1 MNSRKERL
9 LSVAACLLL
18 MLLMVSPLQAQ
29 IDTGRILGTVKDQS
43 GAVIP
48 GAKVTLTNEGTG
60 LSLTVTTG
68 PSGYYVFPGIR
79 IGSYRIEVEVP
90 GFQKFVH
97 SGMTLHVQEDAVVD
111 ATLVPGAVT
120 QTIEVKAAAPV
131 LQTQNASLGQTVGSQ
146 VIDNLPLNGRN
157 WTQLAELGSGV
168 TYSQP
173 DSSGRPYFAANGH
186 PLEQNDYRLNG
197 INNNDEAWTLPEPY
211 VALPPP
217 DAIAEFKVETSN
229 YSAEFGHSAGAV
241 INATTKS
248 GTNKFH
254 GNVFEYVRNDKFDA
268 AQFFENSSGIPK
280 GAFRQNQFGGTFGGP
295 VYIPHVYNGK
305 DKTFFFVDYQGTRIR
320 QATTSIDTVPT
331 ASMREG
337 YTNLQDLI
345 TYATG
350 TRSDSLGRVF
360 PLGTVFDPAT
370 TRNVTAGQDDPT
382 TGIAAQ
388 QSGFVRD
395 PFYQG
400 SLVGITDFTS
410 SAIESNLNLLPA
422 GRLDQN
428 AIKLLNVYPTPNLPG
443 FYNDYVYAAP
453 IQDGTNQVDLRVDH
467 NFSSRDQMFVV
478 GSWSHRKIINPG
490 IFPGVGGDG
499 QLFNAGERDDRAAAF
514 ATSETHFFSPTMINE
529 VRLGYSRSPVSI
541 LGSHGSVMGIPE
553 QYGIQG
559 IPQVAGN
566 GGLPPIDLAGLSAMG
581 TAGWVPTVAS
591 SATWDLTENLTKVYG
606 KHTFKAGFQGD
617 YIMTP
622 ILQPAWSHGGFD
634 FGGAYTEVPNTG
646 GGGTGMA
653 QLLLTPTASSVGGF
667 ANVGGP
673 DTVYASNISG
683 TDDRRNYYG
692 LYLQDDWKISPKLTI
707 NLGLR
712 WDYTSPYSEA
722 FGAQANFVPGPPRKR
737 SQIPTTAKAL

>member
-337 YTNLQDLI
+337 YTNL
-345 TYATG
+345 
-350 TRSDSLGRVF
+350 
-360 PLGTVFDPAT
+360 
-370 TRNVTAGQDDPT
+370 
-382 TGIAAQ
+382 
-388 QSGFVRD
+388 
-395 PFYQG
+395 
-400 SLVGITDFTS
+400 
-410 SAIESNLNLLPA
+410 
-422 GRLDQN
+422 
-428 AIKLLNVYPTPNLPG
+428 
-443 FYNDYVYAAP
+443 
-453 IQDGTNQVDLRVDH
+453 
-467 NFSSRDQMFVV
+467 
-478 GSWSHRKIINPG
+478 
-490 IFPGVGGDG
+490 
-499 QLFNAGERDDRAAAF
+499 
-514 ATSETHFFSPTMINE
+514 
-529 VRLGYSRSPVSI
+529 
-541 LGSHGSVMGIPE
+541 
-553 QYGIQG
+553 
-559 IPQVAGN
+559 
-566 GGLPPIDLAGLSAMG
+566 
-581 TAGWVPTVAS
+581 
-591 SATWDLTENLTKVYG
+591 
-606 KHTFKAGFQGD
+606 
-617 YIMTP
+617 
-622 ILQPAWSHGGFD
+622 
-634 FGGAYTEVPNTG
+634 
-646 GGGTGMA
+646 
-653 QLLLTPTASSVGGF
+653 
-667 ANVGGP
+667 
-673 DTVYASNISG
+673 
-683 TDDRRNYYG
+683 
-692 LYLQDDWKISPKLTI
+692 
-707 NLGLR
+707 
-712 WDYTSPYSEA
+712 
-722 FGAQANFVPGPPRKR
+722 
-737 SQIPTTAKAL
+737 